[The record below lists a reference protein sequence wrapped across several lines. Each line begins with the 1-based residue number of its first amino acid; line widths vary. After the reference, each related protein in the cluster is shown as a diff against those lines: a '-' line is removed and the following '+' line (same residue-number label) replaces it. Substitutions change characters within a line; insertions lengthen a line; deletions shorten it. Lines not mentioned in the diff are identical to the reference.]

1 MKGFYILKNSISIDF
16 KTIIKIVNIYK
27 RDVNKT

>member
-16 KTIIKIVNIYK
+16 KIITKIVNIYK